1 MVLRPCGFT
10 CGGVGLPLGAEL
22 QGAIMDKIG
31 EILDYLMESRIEIDS
46 AIGEYPTGESTLYLD
61 GQLLAVDE
69 IIGFIREL
77 RGE

>member
-1 MVLRPCGFT
+1 
-10 CGGVGLPLGAEL
+10 
-22 QGAIMDKIG
+22 MDKIG